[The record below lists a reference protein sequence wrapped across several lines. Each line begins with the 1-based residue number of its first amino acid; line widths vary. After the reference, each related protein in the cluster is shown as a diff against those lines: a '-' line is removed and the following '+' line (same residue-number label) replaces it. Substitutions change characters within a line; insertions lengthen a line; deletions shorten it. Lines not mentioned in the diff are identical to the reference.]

1 MPLASAAD
9 TLESKLIQ
17 MRAEGS
23 ENDGQEFNGAANG
36 NLQHRTKKSPG
47 RADYPRGVLDCGADG
62 ASLPAGRLVEVQ
74 PFAGV
79 IELS

>member
-1 MPLASAAD
+1 MP
-9 TLESKLIQ
+9 
-17 MRAEGS
+17 
-23 ENDGQEFNGAANG
+23 
-36 NLQHRTKKSPG
+36 RTGTCSTALKKNPG